1 MQQPQLPAD
10 YVAVEAKRCGFG
22 EVVLDGCA
30 PATEAQRSHPGQAA
44 HRNDKNKGVT
54 KRKRAAKVRRAYCG
68 VSTLGSPGV
77 THDAVNLPGTKF
89 MAG

>member
-1 MQQPQLPAD
+1 MTPKDLLLLQQPQLPAD

-54 KRKRAAKVRRAYCG
+54 KRKRSAKVRRAY
-68 VSTLGSPGV
+68 VFISLG
-77 THDAVNLPGTKF
+77 
-89 MAG
+89 